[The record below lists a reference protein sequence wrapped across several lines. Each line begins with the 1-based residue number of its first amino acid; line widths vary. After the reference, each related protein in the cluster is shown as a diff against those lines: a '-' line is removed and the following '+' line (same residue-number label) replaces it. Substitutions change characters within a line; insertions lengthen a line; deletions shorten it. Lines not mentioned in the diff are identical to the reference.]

1 MEDLAAILSSGTNI
15 IILHSNA
22 DADAV
27 GSGLALALYF
37 DNSTLLAPAGIS
49 RVGKK
54 LLKEIPMEVLEDADL
69 DGYDNIVVV
78 DSCTDTMLGI
88 QNFDWSRAIVI
99 DHHSGA
105 SGRAFR
111 HSLIDEKTVST
122 CELAWSLL
130 KSDKIDENIGLA
142 LLTGIIGDS
151 GNFHHAKANTLSTT
165 SEVME
170 ASGVDL
176 AKAFSMF
183 HMDDMDEVSQ
193 RISRLKGGQRLKYL
207 REDTWL
213 VAMTQVSTFESTVA
227 RGLINLG
234 ADVSFVASQKKN
246 NYRITARANP
256 KALGA
261 GLHLGNLL
269 RDVGEEIGAES
280 GGHDGAAGLTGMGE
294 SEAILNIC
302 AEKALAFLVKANSK

>member
-1 MEDLAAILSSGTNI
+1 MMEDLAAIFSSGTNI

-27 GSGLALALYF
+27 GSGLAIALYF
-37 DNSTLLAPAGIS
+37 DNSKLLAPSGIS
-49 RVGKK
+49 RVGKR
-54 LLKEIPMEVLEDADL
+54 LLREIPMEVLEDANL
-69 DGYDNIVVV
+69 DDYNNVVVV

-88 QNFDWSRAIVI
+88 RDFDWSRAIVI

-105 SGRAFR
+105 DGRNFR
-111 HSLIDEKTVST
+111 HSLIDEEATST
-122 CELAWSLL
+122 CELVWSLL
-130 KSDKIDENIGLA
+130 KSEKIDEIIGLA

-151 GNFHHAKANTLSTT
+151 GNFHHAKADTLSRA
-165 SEVME
+165 SEIME

-176 AKAFSMF
+176 ERAFSMF
-183 HMDDMDEVSQ
+183 HMDDNDDISQ

-207 REDTWL
+207 RKDRWL

-227 RGLINLG
+227 RGLLNLG
-234 ADVSFVASQKKN
+234 ADVSFVASQNKN

-269 RDVGEEIGAES
+269 RDVGEEIGADS

-302 AEKALAFLVKANSK
+302 GEEALSLLTRDSK